1 MSNQPFIVAPDAP
14 IRPLQREEFGR
25 FRNLLYDRFGIDLR
39 EGKEE
44 LVSARLGKKI
54 RELGFT
60 SFSEYFEYVTSGR
73 ESDAMPDMVDLLTT
87 NHTAFFRE
95 TSHFDFMRGVLAE
108 LKPRK
113 ATVRIWSAACSSGEE
128 PYSIAMTALEDL
140 APGRFEIV
148 ATDLSNRVLKAANSA
163 IYAEE
168 RVRGIPS
175 DILRKHFLRGEG
187 KATGYYRVKP
197 VVSSHVKFHRLNLVD
212 NYSHSAPFSMIWCRN
227 VMIYFDKPTQEHVVN
242 RLSDWLEPGGY
253 LFIGHSEAMN
263 GVRHSLRYIQPA
275 VYRKP

>member
-1 MSNQPFIVAPDAP
+1 MSNGPSVFAPDAP
-14 IRPLQREEFGR
+14 IRPLQHEEFGR
-25 FRNLLYDRFGIDLR
+25 FRSLLYDRFGIDLR

-44 LVSARLGKKI
+44 LVSARLSKKI

-60 SFSEYFEYVTSGR
+60 SFSQYFEYVTSGR
-73 ESDAMPDMVDLLTT
+73 ESEAMPEMVDLLTT

-95 TSHFDFMRGVLAE
+95 SVHFDFMRRVLAE

-113 ATVRIWSAACSSGEE
+113 TAMRIWSAACSSGEE
-128 PYSIAMTALEDL
+128 PYSIAMTALEHL
-140 APGRFEIV
+140 APSTFEIV
-148 ATDLSNRVLKAANSA
+148 GTDLSNRALKAAASG

-168 RVRGIPS
+168 RVREIPS
-175 DILRKHFLRGEG
+175 DVLRKHFLRGEG

-197 VVSSHVKFHRLNLVD
+197 VVSGHVKFHRLNLVD
-212 NYSHSAPFSMIWCRN
+212 SYSHPAPFSMIWCRN
-227 VMIYFDKPTQEHVVN
+227 VMIYFDKPTQERVVK
-242 RLSDWLEPGGY
+242 RLSEWLEPGGY
-253 LFIGHSEAMN
+253 LFIGHSEALN

>member
-1 MSNQPFIVAPDAP
+1 MSNGPSVFAPDAP

-25 FRNLLYDRFGIDLR
+25 FRSLLYDRFGIDLR
-39 EGKEE
+39 EGKEQ
-44 LVSARLGKKI
+44 LVSARLSKKI

-60 SFSEYFEYVTSGR
+60 SFSQYFEYVTSGC
-73 ESDAMPDMVDLLTT
+73 ESDAMPEMVDLLTT

-95 TSHFDFMRGVLAE
+95 SVHFDFMRRVLAE

-140 APGRFEIV
+140 APGEFEIV
-148 ATDLSNRVLKAANSA
+148 ATDLSNRVLRAATSG

-168 RVRGIPS
+168 RVKGIPP
-175 DILRKHFLRGEG
+175 DVLRKHFLRGEG
-187 KATGYYRVKP
+187 KAAGYYRVKP
-197 VVSSHVKFHRLNLVD
+197 VISGHVRFHRLNLVD
-212 NYSHSAPFSMIWCRN
+212 SYAHSAPFSMIWCRN
-227 VMIYFDKPTQEHVVN
+227 VMIYFDKPTQERVVK
-242 RLSDWLEPGGY
+242 RLSEWLEPDGY
-253 LFIGHSEAMN
+253 LFVGHSEAMN
-263 GVRHSLRYIQPA
+263 GVRHSLRYIRPA